1 MPADTPLLEVRGLT
15 VRYGA
20 TRAVDGVDFE
30 IRRGEIVGL
39 TGDSGSGKSSL
50 ALALLGLARSPGR
63 IGGGVLLDGV
73 DLLALPEAQRRE
85 RRGRDIGLIVQ
96 NPRVSL
102 SPLHTIGRQLRATLQ
117 AHQHLDAR
125 EADAR
130 GVTLLRTLGIN
141 DAERR
146 MRAYPHEISGGMA
159 QRVLIA
165 MALGAGPRLLIAD
178 EPTSGLDV
186 TIQAQFLDDMWRT
199 VRDANSAA
207 LIMTQDLGIIA
218 NYCDRVITLDAGRI
232 VGRATTRDLF
242 AAPADPYSRAVLAL
256 RHDAPP
262 TARDE
267 GTLLSVRGLRKTF
280 PLTGGRT
287 LQAVDDLSF
296 DIKRSETLGLVGESG
311 SGKTTVGRCVLRLLE
326 ADRGTVTFEGAEV
339 TNASPPEMRRL
350 RRRMQVVFQDPFDQL
365 DPRWTVGAILR
376 EALDDPTP
384 TRIAALLETVGLP
397 ASLAGERPRALS
409 AGAQQRVS
417 IARAIAPEPSLIVL
431 DEPTSTLTPL
441 ARVEIVRLLRRL
453 QDTLG
458 TSFLF
463 ISHDLDTVEH
473 LSHRVA
479 VMYLGQIVEIGTRQQ
494 VFGDPIHPYS
504 KALLGAHLAP
514 DPSRRRVDRAEP
526 DALSGE
532 IPSPVDLPRGCFLAG
547 RCPAVQPDCRR
558 TRQVLARLPDGRDVR
573 CAPAAAEFGILET
586 AAA

>member
-1 MPADTPLLEVRGLT
+1 MRADAPLLEVRGLT

-20 TRAVDGVDFE
+20 TRAVDRVDFA

-63 IGGGVLLDGV
+63 IGGAVLLDGV
-73 DLLALPEAQRRE
+73 DLLALPEARRRE

-102 SPLHTIGRQLRATLQ
+102 SPLHTIGRQLRAVLQ

-125 EADAR
+125 DADAR
-130 GVTLLRTLGIN
+130 GVILLRTLGIN
-141 DAERR
+141 DAGRR

-232 VGRATTRDLF
+232 VGRAVTRDLF
-242 AAPADPYSRAVLAL
+242 AAPADPYSRSVLAL

-262 TARDE
+262 AARNE

-280 PLTGGRT
+280 SIPGGRT

-296 DIKRSETLGLVGESG
+296 DIQRSETLALVGESG

-326 ADRGTVTFEGAEV
+326 ADRGTVTFEGADV
-339 TNASPPEMRRL
+339 TGAAPSDMRRL
-350 RRRMQVVFQDPFDQL
+350 RHRMQVVFQDPFDQL
-365 DPRWTVGAILR
+365 DPRWTIGAILG
-376 EALDDPTP
+376 EALDDPTQA
-384 TRIAALLETVGLP
+384 RIAALLETVGLP
-397 ASLAGERPRALS
+397 ASLAGQRPRTLS

-479 VMYLGQIVEIGTRQQ
+479 VMYLGQIVEVGTREQ

-504 KALLGAHLAP
+504 KALLHAHLAP
-514 DPSRRRVDRAEP
+514 DPTRRRVDRAEA
-526 DALSGE
+526 DVLSGE
-532 IPSPVDLPRGCFLAG
+532 IPSPVDLPQGCFLAG
-547 RCPAVQPDCRR
+547 RCPAARPACKQ
-558 TRQVLARLPDGRDVR
+558 TRQVLTRLPDGRDIR
-573 CAPAAAEFGILET
+573 CAPAAAEFGIMET

>member
-1 MPADTPLLEVRGLT
+1 MPDEPPLLDVRGLS

-20 TRAVDGVDFE
+20 TRAVADIGFT

-50 ALALLGLARSPGR
+50 ALALLGLARPPGR
-63 IGGGVLLDGV
+63 IGGAVLLDGV
-73 DLLALPEAQRRE
+73 DLLRLPARELRE

-102 SPLHTIGRQLRATLQ
+102 SPLHTVGQQLRATLQ
-117 AHQHLDAR
+117 AHQTLTRDA
-125 EADAR
+125 ADTGA
-130 GVTLLRTLGIN
+130 VKLLRSLGIN

-199 VRDANSAA
+199 VRQANSAA

-218 NYCDRVITLDAGRI
+218 NYCDRVIVLDGGRI
-232 VGRATTRDLF
+232 VASETTRQLF
-242 AAPADPYSRAVLAL
+242 AAPSDPYSRAVLAL
-256 RHDAPP
+256 RQDVPAEAPP
-262 TARDE
+262 SATAP
-267 GTLLSVRGLRKTF
+267 LLRVSGLRKTF
-280 PLTGGRT
+280 HLSGGKT
-287 LQAVDDLSF
+287 LQAIEDFSIAID
-296 DIKRSETLGLVGESG
+296 RSETLGLVGESG
-311 SGKTTVGRCVLRLLE
+311 SGKTTVGRCLLRLLE
-326 ADRGTVTFEGAEV
+326 ADRGEIMFEGVNVTAAPPAEL
-339 TNASPPEMRRL
+339 RGL

-365 DPRWTVGAILR
+365 DPRWTVGAILG
-376 EALDDPTP
+376 EALETP
-384 TRIAALLETVGLP
+384 STARIAELLRVVGLSP
-397 ASLAGERPRALS
+397 DIAGRTPRTLS

-417 IARAIAPEPSLIVL
+417 IARAIAPEPALIVL

-441 ARVEIVRLLRRL
+441 ARVDIVRLLRDL
-453 QDTLG
+453 QARLG

-463 ISHDLDTVEH
+463 ISHDLDTIEH

-479 VMYLGQIVEIGTRQQ
+479 VMYLGQIVEIGTRAQ
-494 VFGDPIHPYS
+494 VFGAPVHPYT
-504 KALLGAHLAP
+504 KALLHAHLAP
-514 DPSRRRVDRAEP
+514 DPANRRVDRGGP

-532 IPSPVDLPRGCFLAG
+532 IPSPVDLPSGCYLAG
-547 RCPAVQPDCRR
+547 RCPVAHAECAR
-558 TRQVLARLPDGRDVR
+558 TRQVLTRLPDGREVR
-573 CAPAAAEFGILET
+573 CAPAAS
-586 AAA
+586 AAFAVAA